1 MREALA
7 AVKSQIRDDD
17 ALKAELWEIA
27 ENLHRCDLTKEQ
39 RDEHIRRYAE
49 LIETQSAIV
58 LQDAKQTEPPKRGRP
73 VSVASKIAA
82 ETGLSYATVH
92 RVLAPKPA
100 AEVFPIAA
108 RSEQD
113 AVLAQANAIVAA

>member
-1 MREALA
+1 M
-7 AVKSQIRDDD
+7 
-17 ALKAELWEIA
+17 
-27 ENLHRCDLTKEQ
+27 
-39 RDEHIRRYAE
+39 
-49 LIETQSAIV
+49 
-58 LQDAKQTEPPKRGRP
+58 QDAKQIELPKRGRP

-92 RVLAPKPA
+92 RVLDPKPV

-113 AVLAQANAIVAA
+113 AVLAQANAIVAAWNRACPEAREIARDQIDAPIFDRTRAGAA